1 MRVWYSI
8 QLRSRNLFCSA
19 QLTKFLLHHDKR
31 WKKDRHVSK
40 MTSKHPPVS
49 CRNIWFV
56 NSYWQYVFMKKYEKS
71 TEEIFCEILFMIKW
85 KIGAKSG
92 YGAFYSIIMH
102 SESLQRVYIEM
113 STLNHIYKQLSN
125 YIDCSF
131 RYWWENDCK
140 GCNILWRVTWF
151 MRLQSK

>member
-1 MRVWYSI
+1 
-8 QLRSRNLFCSA
+8 
-19 QLTKFLLHHDKR
+19 
-31 WKKDRHVSK
+31 
-40 MTSKHPPVS
+40 MTSVERKIDMFQKWQV
-49 CRNIWFV
+49 NILLSAAETSDLSTHIDNMYLWKNMRKAQKRFFV
-56 NSYWQYVFMKKYEKS
+56 RFYLHRQ
-71 TEEIFCEILFMIKW
+71 
-85 KIGAKSG
+85 KIDAKSG

-113 STLNHIYKQLSN
+113 STMNHIYKQLSN

>member
-49 CRNIWFV
+49 CWNIWFV
-56 NSYWQYVFMKKYEKS
+56 NPYWKYLFVKKYENS
-71 TEEIFCEILFMIKW
+71 REEIFLWDFICYKTEIRCQIWLWCIH
-85 KIGAKSG
+85 
-92 YGAFYSIIMH
+92 IIMH
-102 SESLQRVYIEM
+102 SESLQRVDIEM